1 MLMKERKKELREH
14 YKEDEEGKLR
24 GEHVVVIFPPLIYTI
39 YVSAP
44 VLCLYCVSA
53 CLCISEEE
61 YTTLRV
67 ARTCLSA
74 SDAKRQNKKFRD
86 GFEE

>member
-1 MLMKERKKELREH
+1 MKERKKELREH

-24 GEHVVVIFPPLIYTI
+24 GEHVVVIFPPPDLHDLCLGTR
-39 YVSAP
+39 

>member
-1 MLMKERKKELREH
+1 MKERKKELREH

-44 VLCLYCVSA
+44 AFCV
-53 CLCISEEE
+53 CI
-61 YTTLRV
+61 V
-67 ARTCLSA
+67 
-74 SDAKRQNKKFRD
+74 
-86 GFEE
+86 